1 LYLRPTLVQSHFSHG
16 KALKKERQILLL
28 IALYT
33 SVAIGLARHF
43 FLFSYSSCV
52 SLTNVYTATHVVDV
66 VYVQTLILQRN
77 LNLFSLLIYTV
88 ETATYPT
95 GDFLLLTMCTFFFF
109 LEKPPHNR
117 GCGNGSVKGN
127 QENKQFLLLYYC
139 NYRLYAGLPT
149 FTEYFST

>member
-1 LYLRPTLVQSHFSHG
+1 MYSPSFPMEKLSR
-16 KALKKERQILLL
+16 EQILLL
-28 IALYT
+28 IALCT

-52 SLTNVYTATHVVDV
+52 SLTNVYTATRFVVDM
-66 VYVQTLILQRN
+66 VYIQKLILQRN
-77 LNLFSLLIYTV
+77 LNLFSLPIYTV
-88 ETATYPT
+88 ETATYPM

-117 GCGNGSVKGN
+117 GCGNGSVKWN